1 MIRTKAQKQ
10 EIVTALAAKLKRSPT
25 LYVTDFTGLNVAR
38 ITDLRRRL
46 RAAGVEYV
54 VVKNTLALR
63 ALSEAQLAGGESGLE
78 RHLDGPTA
86 LVLAGVDAVAPA
98 KILAE
103 FAKEFEKPKIKVG
116 LVQGQ
121 AIGPEQVTRLATL
134 PARDVLLAQLG
145 GALQAPLAGFAGAL
159 NGLFMTMVGALE
171 ALKHQK
177 AGE

>member
-1 MIRTKAQKQ
+1 M
-10 EIVTALAAKLKRSPT
+10 
-25 LYVTDFTGLNVAR
+25 
-38 ITDLRRRL
+38 
-46 RAAGVEYV
+46 
-54 VVKNTLALR
+54 
-63 ALSEAQLAGGESGLE
+63 
-78 RHLDGPTA
+78 
-86 LVLAGVDAVAPA
+86 
-98 KILAE
+98 
-103 FAKEFEKPKIKVG
+103 
-116 LVQGQ
+116 QGQ